1 MVRPVY
7 LQDREGASMI
17 SVVSVVGIVMLL
29 FATTIVLKG
38 TSERDGR
45 KRSGEM
51 MRIAREK
58 WAEETDLDALA
69 CLYDHTV
76 RQMYRLKHAHGSCD
90 DLVDDANL
98 VLELR
103 NSIMENDVIREM
115 DESDGEEAP
124 TADIGTRHARRAPR
138 GSGLLGQSSGR
149 SSLQTFLC
157 SSRLYNRQERTKPQA
172 EGRDSL

>member
-1 MVRPVY
+1 
-7 LQDREGASMI
+7 MI

-103 NSIMENDVIREM
+103 NSIIENDVIREM
-115 DESDGEEAP
+115 DESDGEILSVGSIHEDASP
-124 TADIGTRHARRAPR
+124 VLRMNTPLSAFRLCRR
-138 GSGLLGQSSGR
+138 SSG
-149 SSLQTFLC
+149 
-157 SSRLYNRQERTKPQA
+157 
-172 EGRDSL
+172 G

>member
-1 MVRPVY
+1 
-7 LQDREGASMI
+7 MI

-172 EGRDSL
+172 DGRDSL